1 MKQRVLVQR
10 LPRQLTAFFLAL
22 VMLFGLLP
30 VITPTAQAAS
40 WAQEYLDT
48 LSDWNVM
55 RGDIQGNLNP
65 DRNITRA
72 EFVALINRAYGYDNL
87 NGNPFTDVPES
98 EWYAEDIDIAYNVG
112 YFQGTSE
119 TTAVPRGSLT
129 REQAAVLLSRNL
141 MLQPTVGE
149 TLGFSDSR
157 TLSEWSRGLIGAAVN
172 EGVVNGYSDG
182 TFRPQNQITRGEVA
196 AMLARALGNLVQE
209 PGDYNLGSIY
219 GNVTINSSGVNL
231 RNTIIVGNLYLTGG
245 IGLGDV
251 LLENVTVR
259 GQIIVSGA
267 GESQSSQSS
276 VNLRNVVADAL
287 IVDNISNQFV
297 TVRAEGDTSITKTS
311 VRTNS
316 FVEDA
321 CPAGYGLHLIELDGE
336 EGTRLQLAGN
346 IKEVVNLT
354 PGSALQM
361 TQGTAQ
367 KITIDEHAT
376 GSTVSI
382 DAGARIEELNLD
394 VGTSVSGN
402 GDIGTLNVAA
412 SGCVVTMLPDN
423 ITIRPGITA
432 TIGGTVMDS
441 ATAAE
446 SSAEPRLLAGYPMA
460 KNTAPTSATLVFS
473 TNKAGT
479 VYWAITALADGSV
492 GEDVLI
498 NPPSYA
504 GTILKSGNVK
514 ADKSKTEYTANVTG
528 LTKDGSYYITAVMV
542 DARGNHSPLKVA
554 AFSTPDDTVPAFTT
568 GYPVMTKT
576 TTKTSQVTVMTNKS
590 CLLYYAL
597 LSKGSTA
604 PTAQEMKA
612 GAVTGN
618 WGYGVVDVVRNV
630 TQPINVNSITL
641 TEQTD
646 YDLYLW
652 LTDYDGAKSSAVKK
666 VTFKTPDETPP
677 VVTDIM
683 QTNAQAS
690 ALEVTYA
697 LNEPG
702 NLLWAI
708 VAEGNDTFMSY
719 DLDTLE
725 AKVKVESGVGAL
737 RKGSSSAAKAD
748 TDIRLAISGL
758 NTNTTHT
765 TSYTLYYVAKDR
777 AGNYGEEVQMLPV
790 RTLDTT
796 PPTVTQ
802 EFTKYNDDNVNEPLA
817 STDIRL
823 VFSESV
829 RGTPKGDEV
838 LMELYRDVKDA
849 TSEAERDA
857 AREKLGEVLS
867 SHIQLWRRP
876 ATGRPVQV
884 EIGNKDNHSPDGNPN
899 NDGSWVIDYRFATV
913 TMEEGKMIVT
923 FPTTNDTAKE
933 PSALN
938 LDSGAT
944 YYFRVESIY
953 DTALTPNVMAN
964 TTLPDFR
971 TLFAQVALSMG
982 DTWTITGVEGVDK
995 EPEKNPKNRIDIDFL
1010 AEPISV
1016 DRVDPGMKWDML
1028 IWTDSTIEFA
1038 LYSRDIGAD
1047 GTAGAW
1053 TKVGEDT
1060 TISVAA
1066 QDGSVYASMHR
1077 VVMDDQTPDFGTLS
1091 KLGTKEYAIHINKL
1105 GDSDDFTA
1113 WNHTLNVR
1121 ISIVA
1126 GTQYQLSSLATGSF
1140 LSDYEA
1146 ALEGGVAAIGT
1157 PDPFNIRKPF
1167 TDSKAPIISAGYPI
1181 ADVGDISTDIRVMMD
1196 RPGQVYYLVFP
1207 LSSLRNGST
1216 LVDSNTTVLTE
1227 DVLKNISAY
1236 ASSVRVADLQSK
1248 DIALS
1253 DMPLMF
1259 GDRRRPQDATE
1270 NGKSLSLPTVNMVT
1284 GGRFT
1289 DDVIKGNTNNVAA
1302 NTAALIH
1309 LDGLKPNTV
1318 YYVCMVTRATS
1329 AVYSENA
1336 IGFRFVTEEAI
1347 RPSIDLSA
1355 TGDIV
1360 NVKVDR
1366 TTKLD
1371 YFLAQNNGEGAQFQD
1386 KFASHAIEEKW
1397 KFTDVKGGQY
1407 KDDIYTFTYSQNSG
1421 KISKMT
1427 VIDAMATPCYAG
1439 NVYKGSVFDIYAT
1452 TQAKN
1457 DYASI
1462 IRSSSVTGNQIV
1474 MTGSGTYRHED
1485 ENTAKNQIKCT
1496 NMSMVVMYTFVS
1508 VGRGANG
1515 SGDAFRAYY
1524 PITLSDTTPPMVT
1537 SIDAGGYKFDP
1548 NGGLI
1553 KRGTVTLTFSESLY
1567 AIDEGSTTQNVYPV
1581 DNCPFGA
1588 NHLKEKK
1595 SIAIGNLGGSS
1606 SSLKLLTTANN
1617 SDHLTPINTIRMSV
1631 TGLNYGEGIGT
1642 LSFRDTICDQSRN
1655 GLGRPPLTV
1664 TVKVVRTETGR
1675 DDDDKPV
1682 YAYALEATVN
1692 APWDGTK

>member
-1 MKQRVLVQR
+1 M
-10 LPRQLTAFFLAL
+10 
-22 VMLFGLLP
+22 
-30 VITPTAQAAS
+30 
-40 WAQEYLDT
+40 
-48 LSDWNVM
+48 
-55 RGDIQGNLNP
+55 
-65 DRNITRA
+65 
-72 EFVALINRAYGYDNL
+72 
-87 NGNPFTDVPES
+87 
-98 EWYAEDIDIAYNVG
+98 
-112 YFQGTSE
+112 
-119 TTAVPRGSLT
+119 
-129 REQAAVLLSRNL
+129 
-141 MLQPTVGE
+141 
-149 TLGFSDSR
+149 
-157 TLSEWSRGLIGAAVN
+157 
-172 EGVVNGYSDG
+172 
-182 TFRPQNQITRGEVA
+182 
-196 AMLARALGNLVQE
+196 
-209 PGDYNLGSIY
+209 
-219 GNVTINSSGVNL
+219 
-231 RNTIIVGNLYLTGG
+231 
-245 IGLGDV
+245 
-251 LLENVTVR
+251 
-259 GQIIVSGA
+259 
-267 GESQSSQSS
+267 
-276 VNLRNVVADAL
+276 
-287 IVDNISNQFV
+287 
-297 TVRAEGDTSITKTS
+297 
-311 VRTNS
+311 
-316 FVEDA
+316 
-321 CPAGYGLHLIELDGE
+321 
-336 EGTRLQLAGN
+336 
-346 IKEVVNLT
+346 
-354 PGSALQM
+354 
-361 TQGTAQ
+361 
-367 KITIDEHAT
+367 
-376 GSTVSI
+376 
-382 DAGARIEELNLD
+382 
-394 VGTSVSGN
+394 
-402 GDIGTLNVAA
+402 
-412 SGCVVTMLPDN
+412 
-423 ITIRPGITA
+423 
-432 TIGGTVMDS
+432 
-441 ATAAE
+441 
-446 SSAEPRLLAGYPMA
+446 
-460 KNTAPTSATLVFS
+460 
-473 TNKAGT
+473 
-479 VYWAITALADGSV
+479 

-554 AFSTPDDTVPAFTT
+554 AFSTPNDTVPAFTT

-576 TTKTSQVTVMTNKS
+576 TTKTSQVTVMANKS

-829 RGTPKGDEV
+829 QGTPKGDEV

-849 TSEAERDA
+849 TSEEERDK

-884 EIGNKDNHSPDGNPN
+884 EIGNKDNHTPGKPN

-982 DTWTITGVEGVDK
+982 DTWDLELNTTTD
-995 EPEKNPKNRIDIDFL
+995 PDNDPDRIDIDFL

-1038 LYSRDIGAD
+1038 LYSRKIGAD
-1047 GTAGAW
+1047 GKPEGGW
-1053 TKVGEDT
+1053 TKVGENT

-1066 QDGSVYASMHR
+1066 QDGSVYASMNR
-1077 VVMDDQTPDFGTLS
+1077 VIKNNQTPEFETLS
-1091 KLGTKEYAIHINKL
+1091 TLKTREYAIHVNKL
-1105 GDSDDFTA
+1105 GDSDDFSA

-1126 GTQYQLSSLATGSF
+1126 GTQYQLNSLATGSF
-1140 LSDYEA
+1140 TADYEA
-1146 ALEGGVAAIGT
+1146 ALADGVAAIGT

-1167 TDSKAPIISAGYPI
+1167 TDSKPPEILPSFPSISAG
-1181 ADVGDISTDIRVMMD
+1181 DISAQIRVMMD

-1207 LSSLRNGST
+1207 LSQMQANGNIIDNKNTKITEQLLQQVGTQYST
-1216 LVDSNTTVLTE
+1216 LVGVEVPGTGG
-1227 DVLKNISAY
+1227 SA
-1236 ASSVRVADLQSK
+1236 AGKPNVSEV
-1248 DIALS
+1248 
-1253 DMPLMF
+1253 PLMY
-1259 GDRRRPQDATE
+1259 GDKNL
-1270 NGKSLSLPTVNMVT
+1270 NGTVTKLPVSLPTVNMVT
-1284 GGRFT
+1284 SGNFVSG
-1289 DDVIKGNTNNVAA
+1289 VIKGNTSNVAA
-1302 NTAALIH
+1302 NTAAAIDLPN
-1309 LDGLKPNTV
+1309 LTPNTV

-1329 AVYSENA
+1329 AIYSKEVWCY
-1336 IGFRFVTEEAI
+1336 RFTTEEAI
-1347 RPSIDLSA
+1347 RPTINLSS
-1355 TGDIV
+1355 TGDVV
-1360 NVKVDR
+1360 NVSVDR
-1366 TTKLD
+1366 TTNLK
-1371 YFLAQNNGEGAQFQD
+1371 YFLAQNNAEGKQFNEL
-1386 KFASHAIEEKW
+1386 FSGHANAADWNKV
-1397 KFTDVKGGQY
+1397 TPADPPPPPPGQNITSQKY
-1407 KDDIYTFTYSQNSG
+1407 EDGTYNFTYSQNGG
-1421 KISKMT
+1421 KRSEMT
-1427 VIDAMATPCYAG
+1427 VVDAMATPCFKGSQY
-1439 NVYKGSVFDIYAT
+1439 VGSVFDIYAT
-1452 TQAKN
+1452 TEAKN
-1457 DYASI
+1457 IYAALI
-1462 IRSSSVTGNQIV
+1462 QSSTISGNDIV
-1474 MTGSGTYRHED
+1474 MTGSGTYTQD
-1485 ENTAKNQIKCT
+1485 GNSTTKNQVKCT
-1496 NMSMVVMYTFVS
+1496 NMNMGVMYTFVS
-1508 VGRGANG
+1508 VGESSSG
-1515 SGDAFRAYY
+1515 SGYAFRAYY
-1524 PITLSDTTPPMVT
+1524 PITLSDTTPPMVV
-1537 SIDAGGYKFDP
+1537 SVNASGYQFVDGVQQGDAKVSLSFNEPLYAVDTGSSDTQQKVYPICNCPLTVKHQDDKGYIPIANLARKNGNIEFDSDTAH
-1548 NGGLI
+1548 NDGAINEITLTV
-1553 KRGTVTLTFSESLY
+1553 KNMRYGTGRASLTFSN
-1567 AIDEGSTTQNVYPV
+1567 A
-1581 DNCPFGA
+1581 
-1588 NHLKEKK
+1588 
-1595 SIAIGNLGGSS
+1595 
-1606 SSLKLLTTANN
+1606 
-1617 SDHLTPINTIRMSV
+1617 
-1631 TGLNYGEGIGT
+1631 
-1642 LSFRDTICDQSRN
+1642 ICDQSRN
-1655 GLGRPPLTV
+1655 GRGRSPLTV
-1664 TVKVVRTETGR
+1664 YVTVTKTETGIEN
-1675 DDDDKPV
+1675 DPFV
-1682 YAYALEATVN
+1682 YALEVTVN
-1692 APWDGTK
+1692 APWDGMK